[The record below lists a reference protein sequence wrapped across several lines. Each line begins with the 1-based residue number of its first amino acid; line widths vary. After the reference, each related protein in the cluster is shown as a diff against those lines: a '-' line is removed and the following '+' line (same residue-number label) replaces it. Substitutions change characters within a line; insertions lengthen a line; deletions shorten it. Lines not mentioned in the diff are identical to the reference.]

1 MFSGVWPNVI
11 SCFGSPDGQQ
21 RVIFLYIEVALGQFV
36 QMDFSVQVT
45 STNVDIATVAP
56 HYHLYSQTE
65 VEEVIS
71 RL

>member
-1 MFSGVWPNVI
+1 MWY
-11 SCFGSPDGQQ
+11 
-21 RVIFLYIEVALGQFV
+21 RVLVRLVVNMHTLFFLYMEIVQGQVV
-36 QMDFSVQVT
+36 QVDCSMQVT